1 MKIYNKIVLV
11 VMALSFTLSG
21 YASKELPDFED
32 YANYLQIEIETES
45 SVITIEH
52 GFRTSEELFA
62 HNTFDLLSSISLV
75 DEFCTVSITV
85 KVRVGVDSNF
95 IEVSATVSDIPCA
108 DVAAVAKRTI
118 AQLKAGIQ

>member
-1 MKIYNKIVLV
+1 
-11 VMALSFTLSG
+11 MALSFTLSG
-21 YASKELPDFED
+21 YASNELPDFED

-52 GFRTSEELFA
+52 GFKTSEELFA